1 MTAPLRPVRI
11 AVRGRPTLP
20 AWQADCLRELRGADG
35 ADLRAILVDGSDPDG
50 RDAGPAWR
58 AYRSV
63 LDRRLEAMRPTD
75 VTAELEGA
83 GRIRSNERP
92 AERLSSA
99 GVDVLLDF
107 HSGPLSKSIRSVPAE
122 GVWRFSHGDALPGLR
137 EVYAGE
143 PTVWTALSRMS
154 RAGDEG
160 AILREGVFPTVA
172 HSVARTVDRVL
183 FGTAG
188 WPARAAT
195 DLAHDGEPAPSADP
209 ADRPAF
215 EPGVREIGALLG
227 RQARA
232 IGAVVAGGSAGWTIG
247 LTDRPIHEVARN
259 PEEIAFEWIPRSDPR
274 RFVADP
280 FPVRIDGESYLFF
293 EEYRYET
300 GLGTLSY
307 LPLDGPLRLEATRP
321 AFERPFHLSY
331 PYCFEYEG
339 EPYIVPETA
348 MAGEVA
354 LFRLAAPDDWE
365 RVGTLLELP
374 ILDASVVEYG
384 DRWWLFCTRLDDL
397 PETNLHVYC
406 ADEPTGEWTPHA
418 HNPVK
423 TDVRSAR
430 PAGTPWIHEG
440 ALYRPAQ
447 DCAGG
452 YGRAIAVNRVETLSP
467 TAFEE
472 RRVERITP
480 DPEGAYPDGR
490 HTLSTDGEVTAID
503 ANGSLLDAYHV
514 STQVRTV
521 ARILSSRMTR
531 RRT

>member
-1 MTAPLRPVRI
+1 MTGPGSPVCLAIR
-11 AVRGRPTLP
+11 ARGPTLP
-20 AWQADCLRELRGADG
+20 AWQVACLRELRNADS

-58 AYRSV
+58 AYRSM
-63 LDRRLEAMRPTD
+63 LDRRLEALRPTD
-75 VTAELEGA
+75 ATAELEGTD
-83 GRIRSNERP
+83 RIRSNERA

-107 HSGPLSKSIRSVPAE
+107 HSGPLSEAVRSAFSE
-122 GVWRFSHGDALPGLR
+122 GVWRFSPGDALPGLR
-137 EVYAGE
+137 EIRAGE
-143 PTVWTALSRMS
+143 VTVRTALSRL
-154 RAGDEG
+154 DG

-172 HSVARTVDRVL
+172 HSAARTVDRVL
-183 FGTAG
+183 FGMAG

-195 DLAHDGEPAPSADP
+195 DLAYGVTPAPSVGAADAP
-209 ADRPAF
+209 DRPAF

-232 IGAVVAGGSAGWTIG
+232 IGAVVSGGSAGWTIG

-259 PEEIAFEWIPRSDPR
+259 PEDVSFEWIPRSDPR

-280 FPVRIDGESYLFF
+280 FPARIDGESYLFF
-293 EEYRYET
+293 EEYDYET

-307 LPLDGPLRLEATRP
+307 LPLDGPLRLEAARP

-331 PYCFEYEG
+331 PYCFEYQG
-339 EPYIVPETA
+339 EPYVIPETA
-348 MAGEVA
+348 MGGEVA
-354 LFRLAAPDDWE
+354 LYRLAAPDDWE
-365 RVGTLLELP
+365 RVGTILDLP

-406 ADEPTGEWTPHA
+406 APSPTGEWTPHA
-418 HNPVK
+418 NNPVK

-430 PAGTPWIHEG
+430 PAGTPWIREG

-452 YGRAIAVNRVETLSP
+452 YGRAIAINRVETLSP

-472 RRVERITP
+472 RRVGRIAP
-480 DPEGAYPDGR
+480 DPDGAYPDGR

-521 ARILSSRMTR
+521 ARTLSSAVTR